1 MTMARIEDLAERYG
15 RHIATPW
22 QRTVAGAQRVV
33 MVVYDKELERTL
45 RARKLAFET
54 ATREVGH
61 DWYELDLSS
70 AFAEWMAA
78 DDYRDEYFASP
89 EDLRL
94 KLDAEF
100 PEFMAE
106 HLRETLRRGEV
117 TTNSVVAVLGVGS
130 LFGFSRISQILKMVE
145 ADIRGRLVV
154 FFPGQFER
162 NNYRLLDARDGWN
175 YLAVPITLHG
185 DGGNI

>member
-1 MTMARIEDLAERYG
+1 
-15 RHIATPW
+15 
-22 QRTVAGAQRVV
+22 

-54 ATREVGH
+54 ATREAGH
-61 DWYELDLSS
+61 DWHEIDLSRV
-70 AFAEWMAA
+70 FAEWMAA
-78 DDYRDEYFASP
+78 DDYRDEYFVSP
-89 EDLRL
+89 EDMQL

-100 PEFMAE
+100 PEYVAE
-106 HLRETLRRGEV
+106 SLREALRKSEV
-117 TTNSVVAVLGVGS
+117 GANSVVAVLGVSS
-130 LFGFSRISQILKMVE
+130 LFGFARISQILKMIE
-145 ADIRGRLVV
+145 TDIQGRLVV

-185 DGGNI
+185 EGVNL

>member
-1 MTMARIEDLAERYG
+1 MARIEDLAERYR

-45 RARKLAFET
+45 RARKLAFEI
-54 ATREVGH
+54 ATTQAGHTWHEV
-61 DWYELDLSS
+61 DL
-70 AFAEWMAA
+70 APVFAEWMAQ
-78 DDYRDEYFASP
+78 DDYREEYFASP

-100 PEFMAE
+100 AE
-106 HLRETLRRGEV
+106 HVAERLGEWLTRPEV
-117 TTNSVVAVLGVGS
+117 TETSVVAVFGAGAI
-130 LFGFSRISQILKMVE
+130 FGFARISQIIKMVE
-145 ADIRGRLVV
+145 GDIRGRLVI
-154 FFPGQFER
+154 FFPGHHEG

-185 DGGNI
+185 EGGNA

>member
-1 MTMARIEDLAERYG
+1 MARIEDLADRYG

-33 MVVYDKELERTL
+33 MLVYDKELERTL

-54 ATREVGH
+54 ATREAGH
-61 DWYELDLSS
+61 EWREVDLAG

-89 EDLRL
+89 DDLQL
-94 KLDAEF
+94 KLEAEF
-100 PEFMAE
+100 PEFVAE
-106 HLRETLRRGEV
+106 RLRDVLRKSDV
-117 TTNSVVAVLGVGS
+117 TKDTVVAVFGAGS
-130 LFGFSRISQILKMVE
+130 LFGFARISQILKMVE
-145 ADIRGRLVV
+145 ADIQGRLVV

-185 DGGNI
+185 EGETT

>member
-1 MTMARIEDLAERYG
+1 MARIEDLADRYG

-54 ATREVGH
+54 ATREAGH
-61 DWYELDLSS
+61 DWHEIDLSS

-89 EDLRL
+89 EDMRL

-100 PEFMAE
+100 HEYVAE
-106 HLRETLRRGEV
+106 RLRETLRKAEV
-117 TTNSVVAVLGVGS
+117 TADSVVAVLGVGS
-130 LFGFSRISQILKMVE
+130 LFGFARISQILKMVE
-145 ADIRGRLVV
+145 ADIQGRLVV

-185 DGGNI
+185 EGANL

>member
-1 MTMARIEDLAERYG
+1 MARIEDLAEKYG

-54 ATREVGH
+54 ATKQSGH
-61 DWYELDLSS
+61 EWHEIDL
-70 AFAEWMAA
+70 APVFAEWMAQ

-89 EDLRL
+89 EDLQL

-100 PEFMAE
+100 PDYVAQR
-106 HLRETLRRGEV
+106 LRERLTQPDVRA
-117 TTNSVVAVLGVGS
+117 TSVVAVFGVGAI
-130 LFGFSRISQILKMVE
+130 FGFARISHILNLVE
-145 ADIRGRLVV
+145 SDIRGRLVV
-154 FFPGQFER
+154 FFPGQHE
-162 NNYRLLDARDGWN
+162 NNSYRLLDAGDGWN
-175 YLAVPITLHG
+175 YLAIPITQHG
-185 DGGNI
+185 EGGYA